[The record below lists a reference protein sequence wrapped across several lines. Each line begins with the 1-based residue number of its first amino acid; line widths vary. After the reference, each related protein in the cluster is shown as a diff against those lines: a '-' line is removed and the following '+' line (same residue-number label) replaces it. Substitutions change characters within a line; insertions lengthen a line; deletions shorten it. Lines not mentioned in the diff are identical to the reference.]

1 MFPWFTDKSASVH
14 CTVLWEV
21 NPRTHRGKSSTP
33 FYWQNCRCP
42 PHAAAAQGLS
52 TSRASS
58 AGAPRLRRCRDPK
71 GTDCS
76 SQLYSPKNVNPCFQ
90 RTLISSITK
99 YLVKIKS
106 LFLYLPWKNIQLNDP
121 HRCSHWHA
129 CCNNYTYLQ
138 RWMLP
143 WFKPMK
149 IQGAW
154 FCLQW
159 QQWMLG
165 QLPWPR
171 DPSAKRLNPLPPP
184 VAQSVN

>member
-42 PHAAAAQGLS
+42 PHAAAAQGLA

-58 AGAPRLRRCRDPK
+58 AGAPRLQRCRDPK

-90 RTLISSITK
+90 ITLISSITK
-99 YLVKIKS
+99 YLVNIKS
-106 LFLYLPWKNIQLNDP
+106 LFWYLPWKNIQLNDP
-121 HRCSHWHA
+121 IAAPIGTPVVITTHISRGE
-129 CCNNYTYLQ
+129 CC
-138 RWMLP
+138 
-143 WFKPMK
+143 
-149 IQGAW
+149 
-154 FCLQW
+154 
-159 QQWMLG
+159 LG
-165 QLPWPR
+165 LNLWKSRGP
-171 DPSAKRLNPLPPP
+171 DSAF
-184 VAQSVN
+184 SDSSEC